1 MGGGA
6 SRPRGTLGSARSPP
20 VDTARSDPGGST
32 KSLTGVGATP
42 PPAVGGPVIASRRE
56 SNKLPT
62 GIDARIIA
70 TLRQLN
76 LARRA
81 KPTPKGLNFER
92 IVLKFSLARDAF
104 NTMHAIYDQFA
115 NVSRLLLFI
124 VGRIDVADIVHSFV
138 RSCPCS
144 RTRAD

>member
-6 SRPRGTLGSARSPP
+6 SRPRPSLGSARSPP
-20 VDTARSDPGGST
+20 VDTARSDPSVST
-32 KSLTGVGATP
+32 KASGATSAP
-42 PPAVGGPVIASRRE
+42 PPAGGPVIASRRE

-81 KPTPKGLNFER
+81 QQTVKTMNFER
-92 IVLKFSLARDAF
+92 IVLKFALARDAF
-104 NTMHAIYDQFA
+104 HTMHAIYDQFA
-115 NVSRLLLFI
+115 NVSRK
-124 VGRIDVADIVHSFV
+124 
-138 RSCPCS
+138 S
-144 RTRAD
+144 R

>member
-1 MGGGA
+1 M
-6 SRPRGTLGSARSPP
+6 SRPRHGLGTPRGAPA
-20 VDTARSDPGGST
+20 DTARSDPG
-32 KSLTGVGATP
+32 ATTTTTTTAAIAKTNDALA
-42 PPAVGGPVIASRRE
+42 PAGPSIASRRE

-81 KPTPKGLNFER
+81 QAKGKALNFER
-92 IVLKFSLARDAF
+92 IVLKFALARDAF

-115 NVSRLLLFI
+115 SVR
-124 VGRIDVADIVHSFV
+124 VGLYV
-138 RSCPCS
+138 RQVGFLRVTDKTSLCCML
-144 RTRAD
+144 